1 MGFSSRMGALGS
13 RGLMC
18 THSEEWMKAGAAPK
32 RNESP
37 PVAVND
43 TPPPP
48 GDLGALG
55 LHGASLRGKAVAMLS
70 PGIPRPVPS
79 AGRDGGMAPAA
90 TAAQGRARWGA
101 LGCRIRR
108 GSSEEE
114 AETREETGAAGVKEV

>member
-1 MGFSSRMGALGS
+1 VSIQQGCLERYA
-13 RGLMC
+13 
-18 THSEEWMKAGAAPK
+18 
-32 RNESP
+32 
-37 PVAVND
+37 
-43 TPPPP
+43 PP
-48 GDLGALG
+48 GLKEPCPMPAMRLTAKKEESGATPNSPFP
-55 LHGASLRGKAVAMLS
+55 AYRIFLS
-70 PGIPRPVPS
+70 PVSRTEDVANRALPLAPAPS